1 VLFANAYPVESEA
14 TRYYLPAYFA
24 LAVTAGYGVA
34 VLDAGMRGMHR
45 IAALGVAGLAW
56 AALLAG
62 DLTGNARLFAQPALN
77 DGRAWIERVVR
88 ATPARAIVVA
98 PWTYATTLAYG
109 AYVLHALGD
118 RIVVTADARE
128 YQNRYRDWLPARAVV
143 IVSDDPLTFKGFRAR
158 ELDTGSPHLYAL
170 R

>member
-1 VLFANAYPVESEA
+1 
-14 TRYYLPAYFA
+14 
-24 LAVTAGYGVA
+24 
-34 VLDAGMRGMHR
+34 
-45 IAALGVAGLAW
+45 
-56 AALLAG
+56 
-62 DLTGNARLFAQPALN
+62 
-77 DGRAWIERVVR
+77 VR